1 MKGVFIGASARTAE
15 IAALSV
21 RLRWPDAAFFSA
33 NTATQGLE
41 LVEQE
46 WPNILLLHPD
56 FSDMP
61 YSRAI
66 KDLRGFSNVPL
77 LVLAHQGDEM
87 EAVSSLELGADDYVR
102 LPCDLTELT
111 ARVSALLRRAGHVA
125 AQEPE
130 SPLLSGRL
138 LVNPATY
145 EAFLGQER
153 LLLTTTEFRLLHLLV
168 KNWGIV
174 VGRQTLERTLWG
186 EEMDSYGL
194 VKKYVQRL
202 RQKLGDDAREP
213 YWIASVHEVGYRFIG
228 PAPRAREAAD
238 YAEAMPALDTLI
250 IRRAG
255 GEPVGPVQD
264 NELGNGHIP
273 KICNTPA

>member
-21 RLRWPDAAFFSA
+21 RLRWPDAAFLIA
-33 NTATQGLE
+33 ATATQGLE

-56 FSDMP
+56 FSDMA

-66 KDLRGFSNVPL
+66 RDLRGFSNVPL

-111 ARVSALLRRAGHVA
+111 ARVWALLRRSGATVA
-125 AQEPE
+125 HEAE

-145 EAFLGQER
+145 EAFLGPER
-153 LLLTTTEFRLLHLLV
+153 LALTTTEFRLLHLLV
-168 KNWGIV
+168 KNWGMV

-186 EEMDSYGL
+186 EQTDSYGL
-194 VKKYVQRL
+194 VKRYIQRL
-202 RQKLGDDAREP
+202 RSKLKDDAREP
-213 YWIASVHEVGYRFIG
+213 YWIASVHGVGYRFIG
-228 PAPRAREAAD
+228 PTPKALEAAD
-238 YAEAMPALDTLI
+238 YAQTMQSPAPATTMRPRVSGEAFDSI
-250 IRRAG
+250 
-255 GEPVGPVQD
+255 QD
-264 NELGNGHIP
+264 NQLGNAFMPG
-273 KICNTPA
+273 NL

>member
-1 MKGVFIGASARTAE
+1 VKGVFIGASARTAE
-15 IAALSV
+15 LAAISI
-21 RLRWPDAAFFSA
+21 RLRWPDAAFLVA
-33 NTATQGLE
+33 TTAAQGLE

-61 YSRAI
+61 HSRAI
-66 KDLRGFSNVPL
+66 HDLRGFSNVPL

-111 ARVSALLRRAGHVA
+111 ARIWALLRRAGHVV
-125 AQEPE
+125 AQERE

-138 LVNPATY
+138 LMNPATY
-145 EAFLGQER
+145 EAYLGKQR
-153 LLLTTTEFRLLHLLV
+153 LALTNTEFRLLHLLV

-174 VGRQTLERTLWG
+174 VARGTLERTLWG
-186 EEMDSYGL
+186 EQADSYGL

-202 RQKLGDDAREP
+202 RYKLGDDTREP
-213 YWIASVHEVGYRFIG
+213 FWIASIHGVGYRFIG
-228 PAPRAREAAD
+228 PTPKSLEAGD
-238 YAEAMPALDTLI
+238 YLQALDHPEPASRLATETQSH
-250 IRRAG
+250 G
-255 GEPVGPVQD
+255 GFAQ
-264 NELGNGHIP
+264 
-273 KICNTPA
+273 